1 VGREGYPGYGCGPA
15 VWIRFTFGE
24 GRRESPAAVCRARVA
39 VCHIGFVNG
48 LGSDETVERC
58 ALLYPA
64 WCIVWTAS
72 YMMTSSYLF

>member
-1 VGREGYPGYGCGPA
+1 MDVGPRCGYGSLLAREG
-15 VWIRFTFGE
+15 V
-24 GRRESPAAVCRARVA
+24 SHRARVA
-39 VCHIGFVNG
+39 VCHLGFVNG